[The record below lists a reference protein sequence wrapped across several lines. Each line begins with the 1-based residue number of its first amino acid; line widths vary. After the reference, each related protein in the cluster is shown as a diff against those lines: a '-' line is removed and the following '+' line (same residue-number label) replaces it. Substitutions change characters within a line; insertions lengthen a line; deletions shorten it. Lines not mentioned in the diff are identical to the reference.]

1 MQTQAHLLLRSATIA
16 SLLAACSSGFAVTI
30 THLSGGS
37 PGGFVQASAI
47 NNSGEVAGITVFST
61 PSPAT
66 HAFLY
71 SNGVMTDLGTLGGF
85 ASFGWGINNVGQ
97 VTGASEYH
105 PISFTLAPG
114 ESYTD
119 SHAFLYSN
127 GAMADLGTLG
137 GHSSAGMGINDA
149 GQVTGWS
156 QVIGGSAHAFLYSDG
171 TMTDL
176 GTLGGHQSNAFA
188 INNAGQVTG
197 AAETIR
203 GDPQPH
209 AFLYSH
215 GVMADLGTLGGTNSV
230 GLAINDVGQVTG
242 AWTTVAGDQHAFIYS
257 SGTMTDLGPRT
268 QAGHGINN
276 AGQVVGV
283 STDGYSF
290 LYTNGTLIDL
300 RTFGFFDRAVDINDN
315 GQILGTNGTLLSDL
329 PPIPIP
335 ASWMLL
341 LSGLIVVG
349 AISAS
354 TCSGLMN
361 PDTPIGDNDCRRG
374 V

>member
-71 SNGVMTDLGTLGGF
+71 STGVMTDLGTLGGF

-97 VTGASEYH
+97 VTGASAYH

-119 SHAFLYSN
+119 
-127 GAMADLGTLG
+127 
-137 GHSSAGMGINDA
+137 
-149 GQVTGWS
+149 
-156 QVIGGSAHAFLYSDG
+156 
-171 TMTDL
+171 
-176 GTLGGHQSNAFA
+176 
-188 INNAGQVTG
+188 
-197 AAETIR
+197 
-203 GDPQPH
+203 PH

-215 GVMADLGTLGGTNSV
+215 GVLADLGTLGGSYSV

-257 SGTMTDLGPRT
+257 SCTMTDLGPRT